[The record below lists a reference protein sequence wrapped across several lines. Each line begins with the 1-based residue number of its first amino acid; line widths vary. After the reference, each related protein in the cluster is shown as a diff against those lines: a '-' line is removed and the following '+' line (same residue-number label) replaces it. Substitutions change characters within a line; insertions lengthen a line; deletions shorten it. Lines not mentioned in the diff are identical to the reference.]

1 MDFVFDSSLLL
12 SISNILSQLPEG
24 FALHLLLMEL
34 SKLISLQAFFSFV
47 IEVLMHG
54 LKYSLLHVE
63 LRRLLNEIV
72 VLC

>member
-12 SISNILSQLPEG
+12 SISDILSQLREG

-34 SKLISLQAFFSFV
+34 SKFIFLQAFFSFV
-47 IEVLMHG
+47 IEVLAHG

-63 LRRLLNEIV
+63 LRRLLNENV